1 MAAVFLSLTLS
12 LVLVLLCM
20 AIPWGTRQVK
30 TRQVAVVFGIGILLW
45 VLGAAF
51 SLGWYPWTNIV
62 VFLVAVGAGMLLGR
76 VIHAKFWPFLIFLI
90 VMSILDVTQIIL
102 TTHPSAPTT
111 QSASVP
117 AGQLYANFFL
127 QLPWGKYDIGIFEL
141 LLLAA
146 MGVYWR
152 RQNGEFLV
160 AFVGIAIGLIVGYTI
175 LYADPGVILP
185 LIPFLTLGWLC
196 SAGMYRYRK
205 QSKGTKS
212 PV

>member
-1 MAAVFLSLTLS
+1 MATVFFSLIIS
-12 LVLVLLCM
+12 LVLALLCM

-30 TRQVAVVFGIGILLW
+30 TWQVTIAFGIGIVLW

-62 VFLVAVGAGMLLGR
+62 DFLVAVGAGMLLGR
-76 VIHAKFWPFLIFLI
+76 VIHAKFRPFLIFLI
-90 VMSILDVTQIIL
+90 VMSILDVTQIVL

-111 QSASVP
+111 QSTSVP

-127 QLPWGKYDIGIFEL
+127 QLPWGKYGIGIFDL
-141 LLLAA
+141 LLLSAI
-146 MGVYWR
+146 GVYWR

-160 AFVGIAIGLIVGYTI
+160 AFAGIAIGLIVAYTI
-175 LYADPGVILP
+175 LYANPGILLP
-185 LIPFLTLGWLC
+185 LIPLLTLGWLC
-196 SAGMYRYRK
+196 SAGIYRYRK
-205 QSKGTKS
+205 QPKDTKL